1 MEDLIGG
8 LSSSSDDDSG
18 PIVIM
23 PPSFHRGIAS
33 DDVIENH
40 HPRIITDSLD
50 NDLLEN
56 HRRHFIIPNCLDE
69 LIDLP
74 SIDNQRRRTMT
85 DGLNDNTS
93 MPVIDIP
100 INHRRR
106 RNNHRRNNQRTDFI
120 EIRPTPQEDDEY
132 IRPIRQVKTVK
143 DMLRWTHNLSSGVI
157 PTSDRH
163 SVDPHSFDEER
174 KKFLSNV
181 FSTMS
186 VNVQEEMNNAINILH
201 DNNKQLSDYDMAFDI
216 IAEYVDNID
225 YANDFEKLGGFHIFL
240 PCLRSEHPTVR
251 IKTCELITTLVQNNP
266 YCQEK
271 LMENINYLRA
281 LISLV
286 ENDLD
291 DEVRVKA
298 LTAISSLVRN
308 SVTVFWKFIELGGKD
323 LIINVLKAS
332 NSKLQIKAVFIICST
347 CQMGNDVAEMYIDN
361 GVVELISSIIMVM
374 GKKYGIFHHDLFLS
388 TLNQLLRM
396 SPVRV
401 KEICSSLEDFKQSL
415 TSLKDITYSDPDE
428 SRYQEEKDQVV
439 LLMETLAL

>member
-1 MEDLIGG
+1 MEDLIDGFI
-8 LSSSSDDDSG
+8 SSSSDDDSG
-18 PIVIM
+18 PIVIIP
-23 PPSFHRGIAS
+23 PPSFHRGNAS
-33 DDVIENH
+33 NNVIENH

-50 NDLLEN
+50 DNVLEN
-56 HRRHFIIPNCLDE
+56 RRRIQDCLDD
-69 LIDLP
+69 LIDMP
-74 SIDNQRRRTMT
+74 SIANQSRRIMT
-85 DGLNDNTS
+85 DGLNDSTS
-93 MPVIDIP
+93 LPVIDNP
-100 INHRRR
+100 FQHNRR
-106 RNNHRRNNQRTDFI
+106 RNNHRRNNQRNDFI
-120 EIRPTPQEDDEY
+120 EIRSAAQDDQY
-132 IRPIRQVKTVK
+132 IQPIRQVKTVK
-143 DMLRWTHNLSSGVI
+143 DMLRWTHNLSSSVI
-157 PTSDRH
+157 PTRDRH
-163 SVDPHSFDEER
+163 SVDPNSFDEER

-181 FSTMS
+181 FSNMS

-216 IAEYVDNID
+216 IAEYVDKID

-291 DEVRVKA
+291 DEVRIKA

-308 SVTVFWKFIELGGKD
+308 IVTVFWKFIELGGKD

-332 NSKLQIKAVFIICST
+332 NSTLQIKAVFIICST

-374 GKKYGIFHHDLFLS
+374 GEKYAIFHHDLLLS

-401 KEICSSLEDFKQSL
+401 KEICSSLEDFKQTL
-415 TSLKDITYSDPDE
+415 ISLKDITYSDPDE
-428 SRYQEEKDQVV
+428 SRYKEEKDQVV